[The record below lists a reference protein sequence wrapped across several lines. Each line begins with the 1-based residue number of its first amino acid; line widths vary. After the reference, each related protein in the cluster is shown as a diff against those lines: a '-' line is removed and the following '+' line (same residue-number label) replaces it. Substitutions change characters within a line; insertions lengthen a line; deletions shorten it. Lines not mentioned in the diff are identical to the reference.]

1 MKKKIMITLTSGIL
15 VGILTLASTS
25 ANAWWG
31 GRDYYG
37 PWGGGPWYG
46 GYPGYGWGGYPGYG
60 WGGYPGYGWGGYPHY
75 GGWGGYPYHGYGWGG
90 YPYRSYGWG
99 YPYRVAPVQPQ
110 AESAAAK

>member
-1 MKKKIMITLTSGIL
+1 MKKIL
-15 VGILTLASTS
+15 VTLGGGVLAGILTLASTS

-46 GYPGYGWGGYPGYG
+46 GYPYYGGYPGYG

-90 YPYRSYGWG
+90 YPYRGYGWG
-99 YPYRVAPVQPQ
+99 GYPYAVAPVQPQ
-110 AESAAAK
+110 AESAPAK